1 MSRSR
6 TATFLVGLL
15 AALALTVLLAPLA
28 GMKGYLPWDVLS
40 GSLTSVDEGI
50 FWKVRVPRV
59 LLALVAGAALALS
72 GMTFQSMFRNALAT
86 PYTLGVASGGSF
98 GAALTVKLGFTFSI
112 AGLPASS
119 LGAFLGCLLAV
130 TLVYGVTRLKQG
142 FSTATMLLAGVAVG
156 FLFSSLL
163 MFLQYMSDFAET
175 FRIVRWLMGGL
186 DVVGYRHVL
195 ELLPLVLVG
204 AAAVFLHLRE
214 LNLLVTGDDLAA
226 GRGVDVTAVRRRLF
240 FATSLMVGGV
250 VAACGPI
257 GFVGM
262 MAPHIC
268 RLIIGADHRLLAP
281 AAVLL
286 GAVFLAVCDTVART
300 LIAPAEIPVGV
311 ITALLGGPFFL
322 WLLTRGASERA

>member
-1 MSRSR
+1 MSLRR
-6 TATFLVGLL
+6 NVAFFGALLVAAVLAFLLS
-15 AALALTVLLAPLA
+15 PLA
-28 GMKGYLPWDVLS
+28 GMKGYSPLDVISGALS
-40 GSLTSVDEGI
+40 SADHGI

-59 LLALVAGAALALS
+59 LLSLLAGAALALS
-72 GMTFQSMFRNALAT
+72 GMTFQSMFRNPLAT

-98 GAALTVKLGFTFSI
+98 GAALTLKLGLTFSL

-119 LGAFLGCLLAV
+119 IGAFLGCLLAV
-130 TLVYGVTRLKQG
+130 TLVYGVTRLKHG

-156 FLFSSLL
+156 FLFSSVL

-186 DVVGYRHVL
+186 DIVGYRHVL

-204 AAAVFLHLRE
+204 GAVVVLHVRE

-226 GRGVDVTAVRRRLF
+226 GRGVDVVAVRRRLF

-262 MAPHIC
+262 MSPHIC
-268 RLIIGADHRLLAP
+268 RMIIGSDHRLLAP
-281 AAVLL
+281 AATLF
-286 GAVFLAVCDTVART
+286 GAVFLTVCDTVART
-300 LIAPAEIPVGV
+300 IIAPAEIPVGV

-322 WLLTRGASERA
+322 WLLTRGSTERG